1 MTKEERAV
9 AEEIG
14 QQIGQQIGEQI
25 GQTVSQSIQKLLQ
38 TLGVATTGTS
48 YQRAVE
54 DIGETEVT
62 AKELIKESGL
72 RFSNE
77 KRTYD
82 EYQNVSLDAIGKN
95 RGHFDKLVSDA
106 QSHHAELDNA
116 LSLAV
121 VNAVENMN
129 MIAKN
134 VIESANM
141 VAKQAVR
148 HGDIAIDRQ
157 WNVDE
162 QNWAVVEILTKEALA
177 DMVSEAVAA
186 TTTKK

>member
-1 MTKEERAV
+1 MTKEEKAV

-54 DIGETEVT
+54 DVGGTEGIESDLVT
-62 AKELIKESGL
+62 NRGIL
-72 RFSNE
+72 FSNN

-82 EYQNVSLDAIGKN
+82 EYQDVSLESTRRN
-95 RGHFDKLVSDA
+95 RVHFDKLVSDA
-106 QSHHAELDNA
+106 QSHHGELDNA
-116 LSLAV
+116 ASLAV
-121 VNAVENMN
+121 MNAVQAMN
-129 MIAKN
+129 MIAVN
-134 VIESANM
+134 AIESGNM
-141 VAKQAVR
+141 TAKQAIR
-148 HGDIAIDRQ
+148 HADIAIDRQ

-162 QNWAVVEILTKEALA
+162 QNWAVVEILTKENVAA
-177 DMVSEAVAA
+177 MVSEAVAA
-186 TTTKK
+186 ATAKK